1 MNNEDDDNS
10 ELFEKRLKYTYNNN
24 TTSAIKR
31 ILFCRNIK
39 SPNVIYYGSSVYK
52 INLYARDLDA
62 MEYIQEND
70 TGIIVKRLQEIIKEI
85 YKYNSSDELRLIIG
99 DIKSGLDDRFDID
112 IGHIKNMKLVG
123 FNQNNII
130 KQINKIKYLLDIK
143 KYEYIT
149 SLIKYYDAD
158 NVEITEFEKNLIK
171 QSSPKSYNV
180 VLTRWL
186 YIYNFFYDRRVI
198 RWKPQDI
205 LKGYVEWN
213 NKKFYLK
220 DTIKNGMTKFDLIY
234 QDTGK
239 YMEVSNTMFFN
250 IGGKL
255 NMSDDPKDLINDLR
269 NVVFKKLYDIQDLD
283 FLKAFKLSY
292 SICKLTN
299 NIDYMK
305 KINKLLIGDFG
316 KLGKVISEL
325 NSGKDVLKLYKLSG
339 IKDEYIIKIT
349 YNIIFDII
357 QNINTVLDSTILF
370 KIKNLSLFN
379 DITNIIIDI
388 QNNRSITD
396 IDILIDAINMAV
408 NQLQYILNVE
418 VVIYAN
424 KNGLYPMNKDFLP

>member
-1 MNNEDDDNS
+1 MDNEDDNS

-31 ILFCRNIK
+31 ILFCRYIE

-52 INLYARDLDA
+52 INLYAGDLDA
-62 MEYIQEND
+62 MEYIQENN
-70 TGIIVKRLQEIIKEI
+70 TNIIVSRLQDIIKDI
-85 YKYNSSDELRLIIG
+85 LKDNAKGDNLYIIG

-112 IGHIKNMKLVG
+112 IGYIKNMKLVG
-123 FNQNNII
+123 FNQKNII
-130 KQINKIKYLLDIK
+130 KQIDKIKYLLDIK
-143 KYEYIT
+143 EYEIIT
-149 SLIKYYDAD
+149 SLVMYYDAD
-158 NVEITEFEKNLIK
+158 NIEITDFERNLIK
-171 QSSPKSYNV
+171 QSNPKLYNS
-180 VLTRWL
+180 VLSRWL
-186 YIYNFFYDRRVI
+186 AIFNFFYDKRVI
-198 RWKPQDI
+198 RWKPVDI
-205 LKGYVEWN
+205 LRGYVEWN

-220 DTIKNGMTKFDLIY
+220 DTIKNGMTKYDLIY

-255 NMSDDPKDLINDLR
+255 NMSDDPKNLIKDLQNM
-269 NVVFKKLYDIQDLD
+269 VFKKLYDIKDLN

-292 SICKLTN
+292 SICKLTG
-299 NIDYMK
+299 NIKYMNV
-305 KINKLLIGDFG
+305 INKLLIGDFG

-325 NSGKDVLKLYKLSG
+325 KSCKDVLKLYKLSN
-339 IKDEYIIKIT
+339 IKDAYIINIT
-349 YNIIFDII
+349 YDIIFDII

-388 QNNRSITD
+388 QDNKSIID
-396 IDILIDAINMAV
+396 IDIIIDAINMAV

-418 VVIYAN
+418 VVIYAD
-424 KNGLYPMNKDFLP
+424 KNGLYPMNKNFLP